1 MKKLICL
8 LAIALPLAATDSV
21 GRFTTPNALDVRLA
35 VVVEKWIQAQKN
47 SDGTLKY
54 AGDTPALRSQ
64 SLFNSILRLG
74 MRDVYKAACRAS
86 PEDCTA
92 VKAAKD
98 DRTAGEAAVTT
109 AIENIIQ

>member
-1 MKKLICL
+1 MKTLICL

-21 GRFTTPNALDVRLA
+21 GRVTTPNALDARLA

-47 SDGTLKY
+47 SDETLRYPGATRK
-54 AGDTPALRSQ
+54 LRRQ
-64 SLFNSILRLG
+64 SLLDSILRLG
-74 MRDVYKAACRAS
+74 MRDVYKAACRVS
-86 PEDCTA
+86 PADCTA

>member
-1 MKKLICL
+1 MKTLICL

-21 GRFTTPNALDVRLA
+21 GRFTTPNALDGQLA

-54 AGDTPALRSQ
+54 AGDTRELRSQ
-64 SLFNSILRLG
+64 SLLDSILRLG
-74 MRDVYKAACRAS
+74 MRDVYKAACRVF
-86 PEDCTA
+86 PDDCTA

-98 DRTAGEAAVTT
+98 GRAAGEAAVTT